1 MGITVTLP
9 WEAQT
14 PASSQAS
21 PEALQ
26 TQTKQVS
33 AGRKVQ
39 SFMAWP
45 SKRDSRFQIRSCG
58 TISSPLLLFRVHLS
72 FPSEMQQSGCGEHPG
87 YAASGI
93 SWHTPHSLLQWDH
106 CPALESWAL
115 RTKNFEISPEITLP
129 FLLICA
135 LCLFTSIKPT
145 FSSLSNFPE
154 MLKFL
159 INRKGF
165 LFLTTLQLWIMIP
178 AHKWKLSSYLNFVI
192 LGG

>member
-58 TISSPLLLFRVHLS
+58 TISSPLLLF
-72 FPSEMQQSGCGEHPG
+72 
-87 YAASGI
+87 
-93 SWHTPHSLLQWDH
+93 
-106 CPALESWAL
+106 
-115 RTKNFEISPEITLP
+115 
-129 FLLICA
+129 
-135 LCLFTSIKPT
+135 LCTSIFSFWNAAVRMWGTPWLCCIWYLLARSTLAAAVRPLPCTGELGPEDQELWNISRNYIT
-145 FSSLSNFPE
+145 FPFDLCFMFVYLHQAHIFIPFKFPWDAQVSN
-154 MLKFL
+154 
-159 INRKGF
+159 
-165 LFLTTLQLWIMIP
+165 
-178 AHKWKLSSYLNFVI
+178 
-192 LGG
+192 